1 MVRQLVPAGIFPLL
15 TDPRPKVRMKA
26 VKDICDM
33 GAPSSVQALSD
44 LLHREQDL
52 KVMGA
57 TVSALR
63 ALGGDDVADALV
75 YAIQAPHADG
85 WTRGA
90 CAMELAKHPGN
101 PRELEALI
109 RALRE
114 SGYVRKQAA
123 LALAR
128 YDDPRAAAAVSE
140 AFAAGAIK
148 PPAKTSLVPV
158 AIARTLDVFVGDEPV
173 RQALHSLIGP
183 DTPIV
188 VALRLSQLPSLEGG
202 VVVLEDRALV
212 ALRRVLGVFEAK
224 DVDRVVE
231 IRYEDVD
238 EIRCLTNGFELR
250 SGETVLS
257 FHPLANWLWSSG
269 SRMWHGWSRRWRAP
283 IAEKARAA
291 ERRPEIG
298 NIRPSP

>member
-15 TDPRPKVRMKA
+15 TDPRLKVRMKA

-183 DTPIV
+183 DTPNRGRPPPLATPQSGGRGGGAGGPGAGGI
-188 VALRLSQLPSLEGG
+188 ATRAGG
-202 VVVLEDRALV
+202 VR
-212 ALRRVLGVFEAK
+212 
-224 DVDRVVE
+224 
-231 IRYEDVD
+231 
-238 EIRCLTNGFELR
+238 
-250 SGETVLS
+250 GE
-257 FHPLANWLWSSG
+257 G
-269 SRMWHGWSRRWRAP
+269 
-283 IAEKARAA
+283 
-291 ERRPEIG
+291 RRPCG
-298 NIRPSP
+298 RDSL